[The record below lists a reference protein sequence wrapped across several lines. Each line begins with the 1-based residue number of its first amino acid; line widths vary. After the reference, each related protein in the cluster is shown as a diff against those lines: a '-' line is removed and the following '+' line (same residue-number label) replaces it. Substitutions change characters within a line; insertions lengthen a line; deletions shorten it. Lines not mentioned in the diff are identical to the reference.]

1 MAVLLALLLVG
12 CAAPA
17 TRSQLEMVVAPT
29 QTPATPRPISFPS
42 DEAPH
47 SDLSEWWYY
56 TGHLTAQD
64 GSRYGFELVFF
75 QGVRGQNPVGYA
87 AHFAITD
94 HQRRSFSFF
103 EKVDRALQVQGEG
116 RYRLAVG
123 EWRMGGGGD
132 YHYLQ
137 ADGGGYAMDL
147 ELRSAKPPVL
157 HNGIGWLS
165 FGPVGDSYY
174 YSRTRMEVEGS
185 LQDGGV
191 AQRVTGLAWMDHQW
205 GDFILV
211 NGGGW
216 DWYSIQLDDGTEVM
230 VTVLRDQPGNVAGTY
245 GSYVGEDGRVVNLK
259 AGGVEI
265 ETTGRW
271 SSPRSGA
278 TYPSGWRL
286 RLPDQ
291 GLDLALEPVLRD
303 QELNTTSSTGV
314 SYWEG
319 EVRVFGSR
327 AGAPVSG
334 EGYVELT
341 GY

>member
-1 MAVLLALLLVG
+1 
-12 CAAPA
+12 
-17 TRSQLEMVVAPT
+17 
-29 QTPATPRPISFPS
+29 
-42 DEAPH
+42 
-47 SDLSEWWYY
+47 
-56 TGHLTAQD
+56 
-64 GSRYGFELVFF
+64 
-75 QGVRGQNPVGYA
+75 
-87 AHFAITD
+87 
-94 HQRRSFSFF
+94 
-103 EKVDRALQVQGEG
+103 
-116 RYRLAVG
+116 
-123 EWRMGGGGD
+123 
-132 YHYLQ
+132 
-137 ADGGGYAMDL
+137 
-147 ELRSAKPPVL
+147 
-157 HNGIGWLS
+157 
-165 FGPVGDSYY
+165 
-174 YSRTRMEVEGS
+174 
-185 LQDGGV
+185 
-191 AQRVTGLAWMDHQW
+191 
-205 GDFILV
+205 
-211 NGGGW
+211 
-216 DWYSIQLDDGTEVM
+216 
-230 VTVLRDQPGNVAGTY
+230 
-245 GSYVGEDGRVVNLK
+245 VNLK